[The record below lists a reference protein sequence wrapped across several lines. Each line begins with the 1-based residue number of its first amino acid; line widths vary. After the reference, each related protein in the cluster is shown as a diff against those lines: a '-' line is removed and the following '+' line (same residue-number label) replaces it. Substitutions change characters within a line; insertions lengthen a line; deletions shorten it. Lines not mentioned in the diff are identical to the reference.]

1 MLDDTLAQQIAQIH
15 ATPPKLVFDFAGA
28 GSLALRWLHAVAGSS
43 RTILEA
49 TDRYAAPSMAD
60 LIGHTPE
67 KSVSRATAELMAQQA
82 YHRAVRLGDG
92 DVPVLGVALTAT
104 IATDRVKRG
113 DHGCWVAV
121 CDSRGLRAY
130 GLTFV
135 KGARARDGEE
145 HIASTLAIRAIA
157 EATGVSEVVPLALTK
172 GETIKIMS
180 TPQPD
185 PIVAL
190 LAGSLAS
197 VTVAANGARSA
208 DAPVHGA
215 LLSGSF
221 NPLHQGHERLA
232 EAAATLLDMPVA
244 FEMPIVNA
252 DKPPLRYNEL
262 ERRLEQFK
270 WRVAVVLS
278 RAPLFVDKARLFP
291 GCVFVIGYDTALRL
305 IDLHY
310 YGGEP
315 GRDIALAAIRDA
327 GCRLLVAG
335 RVDTSGVFR
344 TLHDLALPAAFA
356 DMFLELPESAFH
368 IDMSSTAIRAMQGS
382 S

>member
-49 TDRYAAPSMAD
+49 TDRYAPPSMAD

-82 YHRAVRLGDG
+82 YQRAVRLGDG

-121 CDSRGLRAY
+121 CDSSGLRAY
-130 GLTFV
+130 GLTLV
-135 KGARARDGEE
+135 KGARDRDGEE
-145 HIASTLAIRAIA
+145 HVASTLAIRAIA

-172 GETIKIMS
+172 GETIEIVS

-185 PIVAL
+185 PIAAL

-197 VTVAANGARSA
+197 VTVAANGARRA
-208 DAPVHGA
+208 DAPVRGA

-270 WRVAVVLS
+270 WRAAVVLS
-278 RAPLFVDKARLFP
+278 RAPLFIDKARLFP
-291 GCVFVIGYDTALRL
+291 DCVFVIGYDTALRL
-305 IDLHY
+305 IDLRY

-368 IDMSSTAIRAMQGS
+368 IDMSSTAIRAMQAS